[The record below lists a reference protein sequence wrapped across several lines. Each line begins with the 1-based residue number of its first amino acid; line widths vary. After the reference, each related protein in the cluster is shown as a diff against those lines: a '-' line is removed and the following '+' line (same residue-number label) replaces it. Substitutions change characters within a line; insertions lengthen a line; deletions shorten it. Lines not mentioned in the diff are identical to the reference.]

1 MTKKRLITKGFW
13 WKLPLIVVSYLGV
26 MLGIFF
32 YAMNRVETKTASAD
46 YVGTTA
52 KCLTYG
58 VTTVDGERTAGC
70 PSNFTIYMHG
80 ASISG
85 TDTIYNGDLL
95 NWSTYYFLVDVNKVS
110 DHRTFEL
117 YKDGSLYY
125 EKSVSGDNNLS
136 YNLGR
141 LPDGDYTLKYECR
154 YAKNIFTA
162 YTYYTYE
169 YSFEVDSTKPTYV
182 ISAGTG
188 TGNNSY
194 FTNRNITYTATD
206 PNLSYI
212 RYKHG
217 SDGEYKYSYG
227 TSATVVANE
236 ANNGFWFFQ
245 AYDRLGNA
253 TAIVNRY
260 IDTIA
265 PVGSAYNQDEVVFAN
280 GSATNTPFI
289 YTATDAGVVA
299 KVEYKSPTVT
309 TWTTYPGNVSILT
322 SNGWYY
328 FRAKDGAGNESD
340 QFLIYYDTMNPT
352 GCVYDAGGARN
363 NGSITNKSYIKY
375 VASDSGSGVSKA
387 YVKKPGSS
395 SFVSYTNNSQ
405 LTSEGTYYFKACD
418 AAGNST
424 ETTHEITLDL
434 TAPVGQLKA
443 NGVNVASGNY
453 TSKPFS
459 YSATDAVGVAIL
471 QMKRSNSSSWET
483 YTAGTAITGAEG
495 WYSFRATDLAG
506 NVSAE
511 SKIFYDKSKPTIS
524 LIKASSGASGQVV
537 TSGSRVNTECIR
549 ATAVD
554 TGSGIAYMRVWGT
567 NYSTSAAY
575 TLGAELTK
583 EGRYYFEAVN
593 KAGISSGTYEVWL
606 DKTPAAGYLYAGG
619 SYPTS
624 DSVTNAAYICY
635 EALDSYSDEVTCY
648 VKKPGSTSF
657 VEYEALAKLTEE
669 GEYQFYSID
678 QAGNQ
683 SSTMKITID
692 RSIPTA
698 QLYAD
703 GATITNGSYTN
714 KQYIKFV
721 SNGTCYVKKPGATS
735 YSSYVSG
742 TEFYQVGRYEF
753 YAQNAAGTKTD
764 TYVVIIDRTPKTV
777 NLNRASSS
785 AIGWNDIE
793 VSWTDGDAKT
803 TAPITRITV
812 NGMPYVFGD
821 IICSL
826 AGNTYNIVVYD
837 AAGNKSETKF
847 SGGHLDL
854 ATITT
859 QKEYWEVKDGWSEYV
874 YSFHKYENAL
884 QYATS
889 AEKRF
894 VTLKTWNTATW
905 DQGIPMDT
913 KDSVNATNGNYYV
926 YKSESDPEK
935 QVAYFTQARLDEV
948 VKKYAEKTIQH
959 WYYWQKEPESCLDGD
974 LNAYTS
980 EKKIVGTEVEL
991 REGLIYTLD
1000 GVGYTDLTITEP
1012 GKHTLLIEDGYGGS
1026 VEYEIYILN
1035 SAPTMEYALGENSPS
1050 KAEFDRTY
1058 YFKDRV
1064 TVSIPFEGDE
1074 FAMFEVVNA
1083 DTGESLGYFDIANAC
1098 YIEESGSYTAVAYN
1112 HYGES
1117 KTFSFV
1123 ISMNAPTITLT
1134 ENAEKKTLDVAITE
1148 SVDKESNITFLEIAK
1163 SDDDGE
1169 TWIALTED
1177 DYGKA
1182 ITIETLE
1189 YHFRTS
1195 GLYKVT
1201 VMDEFR
1207 TGIDAITQT
1216 IEYKQPIPV
1225 GTLAGVEDKGYTN
1238 KTVTFTWKDEA
1249 VVILTKD
1256 GTAVEYKS
1264 GQKLTA
1270 DGSYVLTFSNYDKY
1284 KKNYYFVIDTVA
1296 PEIALDGVEN
1306 GGVVS
1311 GDVSATFESGATAEL
1326 FKNGVAFGSYLGG
1339 TKITDDGEYRIV
1351 VKDNAGNESAVEF
1364 TIDKTVA
1371 WGINI
1376 NEQGLANSVTATA
1389 NESVTVSLLKDGG
1402 EVEYTLG
1409 EEINLPGEYTL
1420 TLTDALGNTASRSFT
1435 IVQSI
1440 VKEFVYDFNR
1450 MPNFETVLI
1459 SGEVRDTNYGILRL
1473 TEDAVYEIGVV
1484 AAGETYN
1491 FTVTVDATAPALILN
1506 GTENGGT
1513 TNNNVSITTTDAN
1526 VQITVY
1532 LNGEEIEYVIGDV
1545 LTAEGEYRVV
1555 AVDHVDNSMEVS
1567 FTIDKTAP
1575 EIILNGVDNS
1585 GATNGNV
1592 SIQVID
1598 GSLIVYL
1605 NDEVIEYRLD
1615 DELTAEGLYFV
1626 QAVDSVGNVTEASFT
1641 IDKSAPEIL
1650 LKGVKN
1656 GGKTNSNVTITVSDD
1671 TTEIKVFLNGKEVA
1685 YKAGEGLK
1693 DEGNYKATVKDA
1705 LGNTAEV
1712 MFTIDKTAATIVLN
1726 GVENGGSTKGNVTIG
1741 EPSENA
1747 SFKVY
1752 FNEEEIAYAYGDILR
1767 DVGSYKVVVTD
1778 DCGNVAEY
1786 TFEIEKKISNAG
1798 IALIS
1803 IGGVG
1808 LLGAIVFF
1816 VLKKKKV
1823 F

>member
-13 WKLPLIVVSYLGV
+13 WKLLLIAFGYLGV
-26 MLGIFF
+26 LFGVFF
-32 YAMNRVETKTASAD
+32 YALNKVDTKTASALS
-46 YVGTTA
+46 YETMKFEPQGTT
-52 KCLTYG
+52 TYDG
-58 VTTVDGERTAGC
+58 TTITGC
-70 PSNFTIYMHG
+70 PKNFQIYMY
-80 ASISG
+80 G
-85 TDTIYNGDLL
+85 TYMNDETGWLYDGDILD
-95 NWSTYYFLVDVNKVS
+95 WYRYSVNVETQDVS
-110 DHRTFEL
+110 DHLSFVIYKNGYEYLRKDLSGNGDMSLCSEVLDDGVYTIEYKCRYRKNIFHSYTTYTFSYTFEVD
-117 YKDGSLYY
+117 K
-125 EKSVSGDNNLS
+125 LS
-136 YNLGR
+136 
-141 LPDGDYTLKYECR
+141 PTYTLKSNGNAITSGGYTNKAIEYRAADRNFCR
-154 YAKNIFTA
+154 IDYQKPGNSKYF
-162 YTYYTYE
+162 YE
-169 YSFEVDSTKPTYV
+169 Y
-182 ISAGTG
+182 G
-188 TGNNSY
+188 
-194 FTNRNITYTATD
+194 
-206 PNLSYI
+206 
-212 RYKHG
+212 
-217 SDGEYKYSYG
+217 YSY
-227 TSATVVANE
+227 TVAATE
-236 ANNGFWFFQ
+236 ANNGLWTFRAMDWV
-245 AYDRLGNA
+245 GN
-253 TAIVNRY
+253 TSSTVRVFL
-260 IDTIA
+260 DTIA
-265 PVGSAYNQDEVVFAN
+265 PVGTVTNQDENVIAN
-280 GSATNTPFI
+280 GGATNTQFI
-289 YTATDAGVVA
+289 YSATDARVIESVQ
-299 KVEYKSPTVT
+299 YKSPKVT
-309 TWTTYPGNVSILT
+309 TWTTYPKDVSILT

-328 FRAKDGAGNESD
+328 FRAIDKAGNVSD
-340 QFLIYYDTMNPT
+340 EYRVYYDTTRPL
-352 GCVYDAGGARN
+352 GAVYDANTAK
-363 NGSITNKSYIKY
+363 GSGSVTNKSYVKY
-375 VASDSGSGVSKA
+375 IASDSGSGIASV
-387 YVKKPGSS
+387 YVQKPGSS
-395 SFVSYTNNSQ
+395 SFVSYTNGSQ
-405 LTSEGTYYFKACD
+405 LTAQGKYKFKAYD
-418 AAGNST
+418 KAGNVTST
-424 ETTHEITLDL
+424 IHEITLDL

-443 NGVNVASGNY
+443 GGVNVANGSY

-459 YSATDAVGVAIL
+459 YTATDAVGIAIC
-471 QMKRSNSSSWET
+471 QYKKPNSSEWLT
-483 YTAGTAITGAEG
+483 YTQGTNISGTEG
-495 WYSFRATDLAG
+495 WYYFKATDTAG

-511 SKIFYDKSKPTIS
+511 SKIFYDVSKPDLY
-524 LIKASSGASGQVV
+524 LIGGPIGGSGVVQTSGAVV
-537 TSGSRVNTECIR
+537 NSECIR

-554 TGSGIAYMRVWGT
+554 TGSGIASFRVWGD
-567 NYSTSAAY
+567 NYSSAVAY
-575 TLGAELTK
+575 TSGTELTK
-583 EGRYYFEAVN
+583 EGRYYFDATN
-593 KAGISSGTYEVWL
+593 KAGISSGTYRLIL
-606 DKTPAAGYLYAGG
+606 DKTGPTGTIYCENTKWDGTLAVTGADYIRFEATDSLAGVKA
-619 SYPTS
+619 
-624 DSVTNAAYICY
+624 
-635 EALDSYSDEVTCY
+635 CY
-648 VKKPGSTSF
+648 VLTPGATQY
-657 VEYEALAKLTEE
+657 VECDSAMEFTEE
-669 GEYQFYSID
+669 GKYFFYAVDFINNSSPVYSITINHTAPKGNLYINGELALENNGYTNAEYISFIFNEGRGYVIPPNASSSQYISGTTYSAEGKYAFWAENEGG
-678 QAGNQ
+678 QAGV
-683 SSTMKITID
+683 MI
-692 RSIPTA
+692 
-698 QLYAD
+698 
-703 GATITNGSYTN
+703 
-714 KQYIKFV
+714 
-721 SNGTCYVKKPGATS
+721 
-735 YSSYVSG
+735 
-742 TEFYQVGRYEF
+742 
-753 YAQNAAGTKTD
+753 
-764 TYVVIIDRTPKTV
+764 VVDRTPKELTLTGV
-777 NLNRASSS
+777 RNGYADGNVE
-785 AIGWNDIE
+785 I
-793 VSWTDGDAKT
+793 SWTNGDPNVDAPVDTITINGKLYDGGT
-803 TAPITRITV
+803 IYTL
-812 NGMPYVFGD
+812 NGATYEVVCTD
-821 IICSL
+821 K
-826 AGNTYNIVVYD
+826 AGNVWKTQFTGRGKEI
-837 AAGNKSETKF
+837 
-847 SGGHLDL
+847 
-854 ATITT
+854 ATMTL
-859 QKEYWEVKDGWSEYV
+859 QKEYWEVKDGWSDYV
-874 YSFHKYENAL
+874 YSFSQYENAL
-884 QYATS
+884 TYATT

-894 VTLKTWNTATW
+894 VTLKTWNTETW

-913 KDSVNATNGNYYV
+913 KDSVNAQNGNYYI
-926 YKSESDPEK
+926 YKSEEDAEK
-935 QVAYFTQARLDEV
+935 QVAYFTQERLDEV

-959 WYYWQKEPESCLDGD
+959 WYYWQKEPENCLDGD
-974 LNAYTS
+974 LNAYAE
-980 EKKIVGTEVEL
+980 EKKIVAAKVEL

-1000 GVGYTDLTITEP
+1000 GLGYTDLTITEP

-1035 SAPTMEYALGENSPS
+1035 SAPTLQYALGENSPT

-1058 YFKDRV
+1058 YFNGKV
-1064 TVSIPFEGDE
+1064 TLSIPMEGDE
-1074 FAMFEVVNA
+1074 LAMFVVYYENGDEV
-1083 DTGESLGYFDIANAC
+1083 GYFDIENPC
-1098 YIEESGSYTAVAYN
+1098 TIEKSGVYSAMAVN
-1112 HYGES
+1112 HYGETEEF
-1117 KTFSFV
+1117 KFV
-1123 ISMNAPTITLT
+1123 VSMNAPTITMT
-1134 ENAEKKTLDVAITE
+1134 ENAEKKTLDISVGE
-1148 SVDKESNITFLEIAK
+1148 SKDKVSHISFLEIAK
-1163 SDDDGE
+1163 SDDGGE

-1182 ITIETLE
+1182 ITVDALE
-1189 YHFRTS
+1189 YRFRTS

-1207 TGIDAITQT
+1207 TGIDAIVQT

-1225 GTLAGVEDKGYTN
+1225 GTLAGVEDKGSTN
-1238 KTVTFTWKDEA
+1238 KAVTFTWTDDA
-1249 VVILTKD
+1249 IVILTKD
-1256 GTAVEYKS
+1256 GVAVEYKS

-1270 DGSYVLTFSNYDKY
+1270 DGSYALTFSNYDGYSKKY
-1284 KKNYYFVIDTVA
+1284 TFVIDTVA
-1296 PEIALDGVEN
+1296 PEIMLDGVEN

-1311 GDVSATFESGATAEL
+1311 GDVSATFEVGATAEL

-1420 TLTDALGNTASRSFT
+1420 TLTDTLGNTANRSFT
-1435 IVQSI
+1435 IVQPL
-1440 VKEFVYDFNR
+1440 VREFAYDFNR

-1473 TEDAVYEIGVV
+1473 TEDGVYEIGVV

-1545 LTAEGEYRVV
+1545 LTAEGEYRAV
-1555 AVDHVDNSMEVS
+1555 AVDPVDNSMEVS

-1592 SIQVID
+1592 SIQVSD

-1712 MFTIDKTAATIVLN
+1712 MFTIDKTAATIILN

>member
-1 MTKKRLITKGFW
+1 MKRKNKFI
-13 WKLPLIVVSYLGV
+13 LGTAGLALSL
-26 MLGIFF
+26 MALGGGVFGL
-32 YAMNRVETKTASAD
+32 NTETKTASAD
-46 YVGTTA
+46 TVSTSPY
-52 KCLTYG
+52 CLTHG
-58 VTTVDGERTAGC
+58 TTTVDDTRTLGC
-70 PSNFTIYMHG
+70 PDNFKVYMKAPRSSGSSTISNGCLT
-80 ASISG
+80 
-85 TDTIYNGDLL
+85 
-95 NWSTYYFLVDVNKVS
+95 NWSQYYVIIDAVNVS
-110 DHRTFEL
+110 DHLSLEL
-117 YKDGSLYY
+117 YRYGSLYR
-125 EKSVSGDNNLS
+125 EQSVSGEDDITVNF
-136 YNLGR
+136 GA
-141 LPDGDYTLKYECR
+141 LPSGDYTLKYECR
-154 YAKNIFTA
+154 YAKNFLYA
-162 YTYYTYE
+162 YKYFTYE
-169 YSFEVDSTKPTYV
+169 YSFEVDIDKPTYT

-194 FTNRNITYTATD
+194 FTNKNITYTASD

-212 RYKHG
+212 RYKHD
-217 SDGEYKYSYG
+217 SDGTYKYSYG
-227 TSATVVANE
+227 TSATVIANE

-245 AYDRLGNA
+245 AYDRLSNA
-253 TAIVNRY
+253 TAIVNRC

-309 TWTTYPGNVSILT
+309 TWTTYPGNVTILK
-322 SNGWYY
+322 SDGWYY
-328 FRAKDGAGNESD
+328 FRATDGAGNVSD
-340 QFLIYYDTMNPT
+340 EYRIYYDTTKPL
-352 GCVYDAGGARN
+352 GAVFDAGSARGS
-363 NGSITNKSYIKY
+363 GSITNKSYVKY
-375 VASDSGSGVSKA
+375 VASDSGSGVSRA

-395 SFVSYTNNSQ
+395 SFVSYTNDSQ
-405 LTSEGTYYFKACD
+405 LTAEGTYYFKAYD
-418 AAGNST
+418 AAGNIT
-424 ETTHEITLDL
+424 TTTHEITLDL

-471 QMKRSNSSSWET
+471 QMKRPNSSSWET

-495 WYSFRATDLAG
+495 WYYFRATDLAG

-511 SKIFYDKSKPTIS
+511 SKIFYDKSKPTIN
-524 LIKASSGASGQVV
+524 LIKASSGASGEVV

-583 EGRYYFEAVN
+583 EGHYYFEAVN

-657 VEYEALAKLTEE
+657 AEYEALAKLTEE

-683 SSTMKITID
+683 SATMKITID
-692 RSIPTA
+692 RSIPSA

-703 GATITNGSYTN
+703 GNSIANNSYTN

-721 SNGTCYVKKPGATS
+721 SDGTCYVKKPGATS
-735 YSSYVSG
+735 YSAYVSG

-764 TYVVIIDRTPKTV
+764 TYVLIIDRTPKTV
-777 NLNRASSS
+777 TTSSVS
-785 AIGWNDIE
+785 SGKNWIDME
-793 VSWTDGDAKT
+793 LSWTDGDVKT

-874 YSFHKYENAL
+874 YSFSKYENAL
-884 QYATS
+884 SYATS

-894 VTLKTWNTATW
+894 VAYKTWNSETW

-913 KDSVNATNGNYYV
+913 KDSANAKNGNYYV

-974 LNAYTS
+974 LNAYPD
-980 EKKIVGTEVEL
+980 ENKIVGTAVEL

-1012 GKHTLLIEDGYGGS
+1012 GAHTLIIEDGYGNS

-1112 HYGES
+1112 HYGKS

-1123 ISMNAPTITLT
+1123 ISMNAPTVALT
-1134 ENAEKKTLDVAITE
+1134 ENAEKKRLDVAITE
-1148 SVDKESNITFLEIAK
+1148 SVDEESNVTFLEIAK
-1163 SDDDGE
+1163 SDDNGE

-1182 ITIETLE
+1182 ITVETLE

-1207 TGIDAITQT
+1207 TGIDAIVQT

-1225 GTLAGVEDKGYTN
+1225 GTLAGVEEKGHTN
-1238 KTVTFTWKDEA
+1238 KAVTFTWTDDA
-1249 VVILTKD
+1249 IVILTKD
-1256 GTAVEYKS
+1256 GVAVEYKS

-1270 DGSYVLTFSNYDKY
+1270 DGSYVLTFSNYD
-1284 KKNYYFVIDTVA
+1284 NYSKTYTFVIDTVA
-1296 PEIALDGVEN
+1296 PMVTLEGAKNGEFVNAGVKAHFANDE
-1306 GGVVS
+1306 
-1311 GDVSATFESGATAEL
+1311 TAEI
-1326 FKNGVAFGSYLGG
+1326 FKDGKSLGAYLGG
-1339 TKITDDGEYRIV
+1339 SNVQEDGVYRIV
-1351 VKDNAGNESAVEF
+1351 VKDKALNETAVTF
-1364 TIDKTVA
+1364 TIDTTVD
-1371 WGINI
+1371 WSINI
-1376 NEQGLANSVTATA
+1376 NEKGLANSVVVTADEDVEVILT
-1389 NESVTVSLLKDGG
+1389 KDGAV
-1402 EVEYTLG
+1402 VEYTLG
-1409 EEINLPGEYTL
+1409 EAITEIGEYSL
-1420 TLTDALGNTASRSFT
+1420 EIIDSLGNTESRNF
-1435 IVQSI
+1435 SI
-1440 VKEFVYDFNR
+1440 VAPIVREFTH
-1450 MPNFETVLI
+1450 NFDDVPGFEKVLVN
-1459 SGEVRDTNYGILRL
+1459 GEDKRLNYGTLEL
-1473 TEDAVYEIGVV
+1473 FADGVYEVGVV
-1484 AAGETYN
+1484 VDGETYF
-1491 FTVTVDATAPALILN
+1491 FTVTVDSTLPEITLVGVENDGATHGNVTIAT
-1506 GTENGGT
+1506 TEET
-1513 TNNNVSITTTDAN
+1513 ATL
-1526 VQITVY
+1526 TVY
-1532 LNGEEIEYVIGDV
+1532 LNGEEIAYTAGDE
-1545 LTAEGEYRVV
+1545 LTAEGEYRVE
-1555 AVDHVDNSMEVS
+1555 ATDLANNSVEVT

-1575 EIILNGVDNS
+1575 VLTLTGVENGGV
-1585 GATNGNV
+1585 TNGNV
-1592 SIQVID
+1592 AISAVD
-1598 GSLIVYL
+1598 YATVVVYL
-1605 NDEVIEYRLD
+1605 NDGEIEYTLG
-1615 DELTAEGLYFV
+1615 DELAEEGAYFV
-1626 QAVDSVGNVTEASFT
+1626 QAWDAVGNVTEAAFT
-1641 IDKSAPEIL
+1641 IDKSAPAIA
-1650 LKGVKN
+1650 LKGVAN
-1656 GGKTNSNVTITVSDD
+1656 AGKTNSNVTITVADD
-1671 TTEIKVFLNGKEVA
+1671 ATEFKVFLNGKEIS
-1685 YKAGEGLK
+1685 YKAGKELK
-1693 DEGNYKATVKDA
+1693 DEGAYKATVKDE
-1705 LGNTAEV
+1705 LGNTVEV
-1712 MFTIDKTAATIVLN
+1712 TFTIDKTAATLVLN
-1726 GVENGGSTKGNVTIG
+1726 GVENAGKTKGEVSLSDL
-1741 EPSENA
+1741 SETA
-1747 SFKVY
+1747 T
-1752 FNEEEIAYAYGDILR
+1752 
-1767 DVGSYKVVVTD
+1767 VVVTKD
-1778 DCGNVAEY
+1778 GETIEYTLGELLNEAGRYVITVTDTCGNVSEY
-1786 TFEIEKKISNAG
+1786 SFEITKGISGWAITGIVVGSLVVIAG
-1798 IALIS
+1798 A
-1803 IGGVG
+1803 
-1808 LLGAIVFF
+1808 VFII
-1816 VLKKKKV
+1816 LKKRGTI
-1823 F
+1823 